1 MTNST
6 NSPMGSAGPTISND
20 ARAMMLFDANK
31 KSALIAYLFWFF
43 LGGFGA
49 HRFYGGKTGSGI
61 VQLVML
67 VLGFVLLAAGGL
79 GLLVLGALGIWVL
92 VDAFLIP
99 GWIRSQNTMLAQ
111 SLS

>member
-1 MTNST
+1 MTNFS
-6 NSPMGSAGPTISND
+6 NSPMGSTISSD
-20 ARAMMLFDANK
+20 AKAMMLFDANK
-31 KSALIAYLFWFF
+31 KSALIAYLCWFF
-43 LGGFGA
+43 LGGVGA

-67 VLGFVLLAAGGL
+67 ISGFVLLAAGGV
-79 GLLVLGALGIWVL
+79 GLVVLGALGIWVL

-99 GWIRSQNTMLAQ
+99 GWIRTQNTILAQ